1 MLLYDSSRILSR
13 WDRQTYCLYIRPPQY
28 GSRYTNACRGI
39 PEPLI
44 LQKERITTKTITKNK
59 LVALRFCENEYNL
72 IKSKA
77 DKASMNFTKFVTH
90 SALNKQITIVDGLPE
105 ILKEVKA
112 IGRNLN
118 QLTTICNMGKII
130 CPELSDLKEQYS
142 NAVVM
147 LDEIARRCS

>member
-1 MLLYDSSRILSR
+1 MQNNSSRILSR
-13 WDRQTYCLYIRPPQY
+13 WDRQAYRLYIRPPQY
-28 GSRYTNACRGI
+28 GSHIQTLVGESPN
-39 PEPLI
+39 PLFY
-44 LQKERITTKTITKNK
+44 QKERITTKTITKNK

-77 DKASMNFTKFVTH
+77 DKASMNFTEFVTR

>member
-1 MLLYDSSRILSR
+1 MFVYTTAAIRQPIYKRLS
-13 WDRQTYCLYIRPPQY
+13 
-28 GSRYTNACRGI
+28 GI
-39 PEPLI
+39 PEPQI
-44 LQKERITTKTITKNK
+44 LQKERLTTKTITKNK
-59 LVALRFCENEYNL
+59 LVALRFRENEYDL

-77 DKASMNFTKFVTH
+77 DKANMNFTQFITR

-118 QLTTICNMGKII
+118 QLTTLCNMGKII
-130 CPELSDLKEQYS
+130 FPELSELKEQYS

>member
-1 MLLYDSSRILSR
+1 MFVYTTAAIRQPIYKRLSEKPR
-13 WDRQTYCLYIRPPQY
+13 TP
-28 GSRYTNACRGI
+28 NFA
-39 PEPLI
+39 
-44 LQKERITTKTITKNK
+44 EREAYNQNNYKNK
-59 LVALRFCENEYNL
+59 LVALRFRENEYNL

-77 DKASMNFTKFVTH
+77 DKANMNFTEFVTR
-90 SALNKQITIVDGLPE
+90 SALNKQITIVDGLPK

-118 QLTTICNMGKII
+118 QLTTLCNMGKII
-130 CPELSDLKEQYS
+130 CPELFELKEQYS

>member
-1 MLLYDSSRILSR
+1 M
-13 WDRQTYCLYIRPPQY
+13 
-28 GSRYTNACRGI
+28 
-39 PEPLI
+39 
-44 LQKERITTKTITKNK
+44 
-59 LVALRFCENEYNL
+59 RFRENEYKL

-77 DKASMNFTKFVTH
+77 DKANMNFTEFITR

-118 QLTTICNMGKII
+118 QLTTLCNMGKII
-130 CPELSDLKEQYS
+130 CPELSELKEQYS

-147 LDEIARRCS
+147 LDEIARRRS

>member
-1 MLLYDSSRILSR
+1 
-13 WDRQTYCLYIRPPQY
+13 
-28 GSRYTNACRGI
+28 
-39 PEPLI
+39 
-44 LQKERITTKTITKNK
+44 
-59 LVALRFCENEYNL
+59 
-72 IKSKA
+72 
-77 DKASMNFTKFVTH
+77 MNFTEFVTR

-147 LDEIARRCS
+147 LDVIARRCS